1 MPQAEF
7 ILAVRMWLAIPIF
20 SNLTHVLHVCAV
32 KLLTNLET
40 TSLDVVSTLDNIEL
54 KTLAKDIRDM
64 KLWHGTY
71 YINYPMRAMLL

>member
-20 SNLTHVLHVCAV
+20 SNLTHVLYVCAV

-40 TSLDVVSTLDNIEL
+40 ISMDVGMADHLWINNAL
-54 KTLAKDIRDM
+54 HDIV
-64 KLWHGTY
+64 
-71 YINYPMRAMLL
+71 

>member
-1 MPQAEF
+1 MPNTNLGLAMPQAEF

-40 TSLDVVSTLDNIEL
+40 TSVDVGMASHLWINN
-54 KTLAKDIRDM
+54 APHDIV
-64 KLWHGTY
+64 
-71 YINYPMRAMLL
+71 